1 MNAPG
6 ERGTRN
12 RILEVAEEFLGE
24 HGYHGTRLHQIA
36 ERVGIQKASLFH
48 YFPSKAQLYRSVIE
62 EGFGEME
69 ETIGRVLQR
78 GGKPLEIIEAVAEE
92 YVNQVVAHRERTK
105 IFLRLSLGDAPGDYK
120 TMAEAQ
126 RLVSMVVRFVAE
138 GQQAHALRPMDPL
151 GLVIGVV
158 GMVAFFFTSAQEL
171 GSVWAEDPFG
181 PATVERVKRLVVDV
195 IRRCLAPVDHQSA
208 QETKTAIA

>member
-1 MNAPG
+1 MSAPG

-48 YFPSKAQLYRSVIE
+48 YFPSKAQLYRAVIE

-78 GGKPLEIIEAVAEE
+78 GGKPLDTIEAVVEE
-92 YVNQVVAHRERTK
+92 YVNLVVAHRERTK

-120 TMAEAQ
+120 PMAEAQ
-126 RLVSMVVRFVAE
+126 RLVNMVVRFVSE
-138 GQQAHALRPMDPL
+138 GQQAHALRPTDPL
-151 GLVIGVV
+151 AFVMGVV

-171 GSVWAEDPFG
+171 GPVWAEDPFG

-195 IRRCLAPVDHQSA
+195 IRRCLTPYDQQTA
-208 QETKTAIA
+208 QEIKVAIA